1 MHWSDVAAKRLA
13 ERGNKHIISTG
24 ITPSGEFHI
33 GHLRE
38 ILTGD
43 MLTRA
48 AKKAGLDVE
57 FVFIVD
63 SADPLRKVYSFL
75 DDEYESYIGHQLKQ
89 IPPPTPEGKPD
100 HERFS
105 NGISYADH
113 FLEPFKQALN
123 QIDVRPKF
131 IDNYESYASGK
142 FSEMARIACNK
153 ATEIREIIERVS
165 GRELSEEW
173 FPWNPIDS
181 TGSIDGITVTGW
193 NDPFV
198 EWIDSNG
205 QTGRSDVTKGEGK
218 LPWRIDW
225 PAKWAWIGVTM
236 EPFGKDH
243 GAAGGSYDT
252 GKEIVE
258 LFGKQAPVDLTY
270 EWISLRG
277 QGAMSSSS
285 GNTIGPL
292 EALSLVPP
300 EILRYLI
307 ASTKP
312 NKAIEFDTGM
322 GLVTLADEYERLA
335 ARDFKQ
341 ELTNQELSR
350 RKRVQIEDAAGAMR
364 MASTIPGVRVQASAV
379 TFRHLALLAQTKKS
393 DEDVWANLRD
403 SEVIETVTPRMQDRL
418 NRMRYWIQSPHF
430 PEEMRIHILS
440 QPNAEAIQG
449 FSENERSILR
459 ALSAEFANC
468 QWTKKE
474 IAAAIPRSIE
484 SLSVAHKWHAYR
496 VAYLCLMGVEK
507 GPRLAPIL
515 SELEK
520 NDILSLLENSIK
532 IIDS

>member
-113 FLEPFKQALN
+113 FLEPFKEALE
-123 QIDVRPKF
+123 QINVRPRF
-131 IDNYESYASGK
+131 IDNYESYSSGK

-193 NDPFV
+193 DDPFV

-322 GLVTLADEYERLA
+322 GLVTLADEFERTSS
-335 ARDFKQ
+335 RDFSI
-341 ELTNQELSR
+341 ELDNEELSR
-350 RKRVQIEDAAGAMR
+350 RKRVAVEDAQIAIELSNVSG
-364 MASTIPGVRVQASAV
+364 SNESSHV
-379 TFRHLALLAQTKKS
+379 TFRHLALLAQTKSDDNEIWKS
-393 DEDVWANLRD
+393 IGIQGQVPP
-403 SEVIETVTPRMQDRL
+403 SMIDRL
-418 NRMRYWIQSPHF
+418 QRMRTWISSRHF
-430 PEEMRIHILS
+430 PEELRITILET
-440 QPNAEAIQG
+440 PNQEALAHLGDEEHTILPNIIEQFTHCEWTSSEIQG
-449 FSENERSILR
+449 AISQSAKSIDM
-459 ALSAEFANC
+459 S
-468 QWTKKE
+468 
-474 IAAAIPRSIE
+474 P
-484 SLSVAHKWHAYR
+484 R
-496 VAYLCLMGVEK
+496 VAYRTLYLCIMGVEK
-507 GPRLAPIL
+507 GPRLPAIL
-515 SELEK
+515 SELDRK
-520 NDILSLLENSIK
+520 TILSLLK
-532 IIDS
+532 QCLR